1 MMVIENTFERRCRII
16 HAPSALSF
24 TTASM
29 IIVFILTNIPG
40 NLLVILA
47 VILDP
52 NKNLRTSFNWLVV
65 NLAAADLIVGAIV
78 QPIMVHFHIKEGLE
92 KNYGLEKI
100 HLMCMVYFISCTA
113 SLLSLT
119 SLAIERY
126 LAVRKPYTYRN
137 KVTNKTIALTI
148 VIIWLISLSLPNI
161 YLNVGFSTYSFI
173 FSNTS
178 MAVGVIIICTT
189 YTLMKRK
196 VSKARS
202 HDGRNGGAF
211 STSGEAS
218 NKPLQHQSFSA
229 VITTIDTPNATTQST
244 QWFEAIALSSSAKA
258 KNLPSQNQNQFP
270 TVNTNIGSS
279 NVTTTCSNTRQMF
292 EDKITKMFL
301 IVLIALL
308 CCYGPSTIMI
318 YFVNFCEDCSCST
331 LHSLEDVSVLFILMN
346 SSINFFC
353 YALRCRRFRNAF
365 ATLLRINRRR
375 NCRSSTTITQDAS
388 HKL

>member
-1 MMVIENTFERRCRII
+1 MVIKNTFEKRCRII
-16 HAPSALSF
+16 EAPTELSF

-29 IIVFILTNIPG
+29 VIVFILTNIPG
-40 NLLVILA
+40 NFLVILA
-47 VILDP
+47 VVLDP
-52 NKNLRTSFNWLVV
+52 NKNLRTAFNWLVV
-65 NLAAADLIVGAIV
+65 NLAAADLIVGVIV
-78 QPIMVHFHIKEGLE
+78 QPLVVYFHIKEGLE
-92 KNYGLEKI
+92 KNYVPEEI
-100 HLMCMVYFISCTA
+100 APIVSMVYFISCTA

-137 KVTNKTIALTI
+137 KVTNKRIVLTI

-173 FSNTS
+173 FTNTS
-178 MAVGVIIICTT
+178 MAVGVIIICAT

-196 VSKARS
+196 VSKTRY
-202 HDGRNGGAF
+202 HDGRNGVAL
-211 STSGEAS
+211 STSGQAS

-229 VITTIDTPNATTQST
+229 VITKVDTPNATTQTT
-244 QWFEAIALSSSAKA
+244 QLFEAISLSKA
-258 KNLPSQNQNQFP
+258 QNLPSQDQNQFP
-270 TVNTNIGSS
+270 PVNINTRSS

-308 CCYGPSTIMI
+308 CCYGPSAIMM
-318 YFVNFCEDCSCST
+318 YFVNFCEDCSCIT
-331 LHSLEDVSVLFILMN
+331 LHCLEDFSILFILMN

-365 ATLLRINRRR
+365 AKLLRINTRR
-375 NCRSSTTITQDAS
+375 NCRSSTTTTQETS
-388 HKL
+388 GKL

>member
-1 MMVIENTFERRCRII
+1 M
-16 HAPSALSF
+16 
-24 TTASM
+24 
-29 IIVFILTNIPG
+29 
-40 NLLVILA
+40 
-47 VILDP
+47 
-52 NKNLRTSFNWLVV
+52 V
-65 NLAAADLIVGAIV
+65 NLAVADLIVGVIV
-78 QPIMVHFHIKEGLE
+78 QPIKVYFHIKEGLE
-92 KNYGLEKI
+92 KNYVPEEIK
-100 HLMCMVYFISCTA
+100 LMCMVYFISCTA
-113 SLLSLT
+113 SVLSLT

-137 KVTNKTIALTI
+137 KVTNKRIVLTI

-229 VITTIDTPNATTQST
+229 GITTIDTPNATIQSR
-244 QWFEAIALSSSAKA
+244 QFLEAIALSSSSEAKT
-258 KNLPSQNQNQFP
+258 LPSQDQNQS
-270 TVNTNIGSS
+270 SS
-279 NVTTTCSNTRQMF
+279 NVTNTFSNTRQLF

-308 CCYGPSTIMI
+308 CCYGPSALMT

-353 YALRCRRFRNAF
+353 YALRCRGFRNAF
-365 ATLLRINRRR
+365 AKLLRINRCR
-375 NCRSSTTITQDAS
+375 NSRSSTTITRDAS

>member
-1 MMVIENTFERRCRII
+1 MVIENTFEKRCRII
-16 HAPSALSF
+16 HAPTELSF

-29 IIVFILTNIPG
+29 IIAFILTNIPG
-40 NLLVILA
+40 NLLVILS
-47 VILDP
+47 VVLDP
-52 NKNLRTSFNWLVV
+52 NKNLRTPFNWLVI
-65 NLAAADLIVGAIV
+65 NSAAADLIVGVIV
-78 QPIMVHFHIKEGLE
+78 QPLGIYFHIKEGLE
-92 KNYGLEKI
+92 TNDVPEEINLIG
-100 HLMCMVYFISCTA
+100 MVYFISCTA
-113 SLLSLT
+113 SVLSLT

-137 KVTNKTIALTI
+137 KVTNKRIVLTI

-161 YLNVGFSTYSFI
+161 YLIVGLSTYIFI

-196 VSKARS
+196 VSKTRFQY
-202 HDGRNGGAF
+202 GRNGATL

-218 NKPLQHQSFSA
+218 KEHLQHQSIPA
-229 VITTIDTPNATTQST
+229 VITKIDTPNATTQNT
-244 QWFEAIALSSSAKA
+244 QLFEAISLSTSGEA
-258 KNLPSQNQNQFP
+258 KNLPSQDQNHIP
-270 TVNTNIGSS
+270 TVNTNISS
-279 NVTTTCSNTRQMF
+279 SSVTTTCSNTRQLF

-308 CCYGPSTIMI
+308 CCYGPSAIMI
-318 YFVNFCEDCSCST
+318 YFVNFCEDCSCIT
-331 LHSLEDVSVLFILMN
+331 LHCLEDFSILFTLMN

-365 ATLLRINRRR
+365 AKLLRINRR
-375 NCRSSTTITQDAS
+375 
-388 HKL
+388 